1 MDRIVTNEFKIERRG
16 MGGYVV
22 HRKVRHK
29 HSLVFKKRS
38 YDSWE
43 VIGVDGKL
51 GGNTQRVFRTMN
63 EAESYVTK
71 LMSRLNTYLPF

>member
-1 MDRIVTNEFKIERRG
+1 MS
-16 MGGYVV
+16 

-51 GGNTQRVFRTMN
+51 EGTHREFSER
-63 EAESYVTK
+63 
-71 LMSRLNTYLPF
+71 